1 VKKAKNAPAE
11 AGDVWTA
18 EGVEFAGVVFPNRRP
33 AGVTLRADVTDIN
46 PASETKAG
54 ATAMK
59 IT

>member
-1 VKKAKNAPAE
+1 MSFILLHNARNSSSCRSAPA
-11 AGDVWTA
+11 TA
-18 EGVEFAGVVFPNRRP
+18 
-33 AGVTLRADVTDIN
+33 RAHVTDIN